1 MKIDV
6 LSAFPSMF
14 NGPLTES
21 IIKKAREKKLL
32 NINVIDLRSFTKDKH
47 KTLDDR
53 PFGGGPGMVMKPE
66 PLVAALKQFGAKK
79 IKVNGWPKN
88 KSKLV
93 IYLSPQGT
101 PLTQDVAKKVAS
113 YKSLVLL
120 CGHYE
125 GIDERVLNWVDL
137 ELSIGDFV
145 LTGGELPAMVL
156 IDTVARLIPGVVKES
171 GSVENDSFFSGLL
184 DNPHYTRPE
193 NFAGFNV
200 PKVLLSGNHKAVEEW
215 RKEQAVINTIKKRP
229 DLAKAAGLLNNKK
242 T

>member
-14 NGPLTES
+14 SGPLTES
-21 IIKKAREKKLL
+21 IIKRARQKKLL
-32 NINVIDLRSFTKDKH
+32 DINIVDLRSFAKDKH

-66 PLVAALKQFGAKK
+66 PLTAALESVGAKK
-79 IKVNGWPKN
+79 TKCAGWPKN
-88 KSKLV
+88 KNKLV

-101 PLTQDVAKKVAS
+101 PLTQEVAKKVAS

-125 GIDERVLNWVDL
+125 GIDERVLGWVNL
-137 ELSIGDFV
+137 ELSIGDYV

-171 GSVENDSFFSGLL
+171 GSVENDSFFSGIL

-193 NFAGFNV
+193 NFRGQKV
-200 PKVLLSGNHKAVEEW
+200 PKVLLSGNHKTVQEW
-215 RKEQAVINTIKKRP
+215 REEQAVLNTIKKRP
-229 DLAKAAGLLNNKK
+229 DLAKTAKLINNKK
-242 T
+242 